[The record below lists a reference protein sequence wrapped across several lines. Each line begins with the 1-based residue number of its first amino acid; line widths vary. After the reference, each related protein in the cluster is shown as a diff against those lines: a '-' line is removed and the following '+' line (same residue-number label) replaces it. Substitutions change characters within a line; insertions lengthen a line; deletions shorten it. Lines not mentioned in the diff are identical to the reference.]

1 MDESLNYDKLILD
14 TSKRRFM
21 TPLQQIT
28 PRPKKNLFLIRMILG
43 LILICFAYLFL
54 QAHPEKQ
61 TTVLAYTALLL
72 FSFILFFTLSEEK
85 FEKIELQY
93 VVFSMDFVFLL
104 GGLYLFDHFETNL
117 LIMLF
122 LTFFISALSQSPGRS
137 LIVSIPVI
145 SLYVYLVYLKSEV
158 FNNMDP
164 VLYLSCALLLVVAI
178 HAGYLAY
185 RAVQREKEIVD
196 LAKKANLLAEK
207 VREGDQAALEYASTL
222 KNVLDSLPIGAIA
235 VSTKKTIIFVN
246 SRVGKLLDLNP
257 RSLLNLSLE
266 EKNTSLGEIGET
278 MVKALRERK
287 ELKREYLD
295 ILWKGKPKRFRL
307 DSSDGAAGPNEKVWG
322 TLFVLQESTRPA
334 TDAPAPKAT
343 SQEG

>member
-1 MDESLNYDKLILD
+1 
-14 TSKRRFM
+14 
-21 TPLQQIT
+21 
-28 PRPKKNLFLIRMILG
+28 MILG
-43 LILICFAYLFL
+43 LILICFAYLYF
-54 QAHPEKQ
+54 QVHPEKQ
-61 TTVLAYTALLL
+61 TIVFAYSALLL
-72 FSFILFFTLSEEK
+72 FSFIPFFTLPEDR
-85 FEKIELQY
+85 FEKIGLQY

-137 LIVSIPVI
+137 LVVSIPVI
-145 SLYVYLVYLKSEV
+145 SLYIYLFYLKSEV
-158 FNNMDP
+158 FNEMDP
-164 VLYLSCALLLVVAI
+164 ILFLSCALLLVVAI

-235 VSTKKTIIFVN
+235 VSTKKTILFVN
-246 SRVGKLLDLNP
+246 SRVGKILDLNP
-257 RSLLNLSLE
+257 RSLMNLSLE
-266 EKNTSLGEIGET
+266 EKNNSLGEIGEA

-307 DSSDGAAGPNEKVWG
+307 DSADGTAGPNEKVWG
-322 TLFVLQESTRPA
+322 TLFVLQESTRPSA
-334 TDAPAPKAT
+334 NSSTQASS